1 MGDIAKGVLTGGW
14 AVLVGWILPTAL
26 NLAVFA
32 FAVAPSLHRPAVLV
46 RLWPASGGH
55 TALLLLVTAVLLGL
69 VLNALQTPLYR
80 FLEGYALWPTAAYER
95 GCRRQRARR
104 QRTTDRLADPSLASP
119 IRRALLRE
127 RLGRYPVSDQQITP
141 TRLGN
146 AIRRFE
152 EYGYDRYRLDTQVLW
167 NELTSVAPEPAGK
180 QVVAARTNVDFFVAL
195 LYGHAAVAL
204 AAYASLSSAQADRP
218 VLVLSGACLLAL
230 TPVWYHAAVAATD
243 EWAAAVRALVN
254 LGRRP
259 LAEGLGLAL
268 PKHLED
274 ERRMWQLV
282 TRMSK
287 RPYAPAADEAFEPYR
302 LDPGRPAG
310 GPQPPG
316 C

>member
-1 MGDIAKGVLTGGW
+1 M
-14 AVLVGWILPTAL
+14 
-26 NLAVFA
+26 
-32 FAVAPSLHRPAVLV
+32 
-46 RLWPASGGH
+46 
-55 TALLLLVTAVLLGL
+55 
-69 VLNALQTPLYR
+69 
-80 FLEGYALWPTAAYER
+80 
-95 GCRRQRARR
+95 
-104 QRTTDRLADPSLASP
+104 
-119 IRRALLRE
+119 
-127 RLGRYPVSDQQITP
+127 SDQQITP

-195 LYGHAAVAL
+195 LYGHGAVAL

-254 LGRRP
+254 LGRKP

-287 RPYAPAADEAFEPYR
+287 RPMHRRPTRRSSPTGSIPTDRRADRSLPAADTASR
-302 LDPGRPAG
+302 AGVRASAAGRAAGPGERPT
-310 GPQPPG
+310 
-316 C
+316 